1 MFNFYQLQQNLI
13 AYLLEKYASEAPF
26 IVLNDNERIKTN
38 E

>member
-1 MFNFYQLQQNLI
+1 MFNFYQLQLYLI
-13 AYLLEKYASEAPF
+13 AYLLEKNASDAPF